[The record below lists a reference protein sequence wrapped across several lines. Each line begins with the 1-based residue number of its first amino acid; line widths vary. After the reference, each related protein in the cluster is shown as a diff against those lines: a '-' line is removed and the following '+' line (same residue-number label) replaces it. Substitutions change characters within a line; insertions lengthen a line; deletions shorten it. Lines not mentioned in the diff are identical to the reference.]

1 VLEASDDEDSHGRLH
16 SLGLW
21 FGEIQSMDVFWNDLQ
36 MYRCT
41 DVQIYSF
48 TGYGSTILTIPHHDP
63 RESRVAGRSVVQC
76 RSNRD
81 TVITVCAQDFG
92 LYHSILS
99 PDQGTH
105 LRGLYQQKIYS
116 SCSYLFPR
124 ECLWNEARGI

>member
-1 VLEASDDEDSHGRLH
+1 MMRIAMDACILWGYGLEKYKA
-16 SLGLW
+16 W
-21 FGEIQSMDVFWNDLQ
+21 MYFGTI
-36 MYRCT
+36 YRCT
-41 DVQIYSF
+41 DVQIYRF
-48 TGYGSTILTIPHHDP
+48 TGYGSTLLTIPHHDP